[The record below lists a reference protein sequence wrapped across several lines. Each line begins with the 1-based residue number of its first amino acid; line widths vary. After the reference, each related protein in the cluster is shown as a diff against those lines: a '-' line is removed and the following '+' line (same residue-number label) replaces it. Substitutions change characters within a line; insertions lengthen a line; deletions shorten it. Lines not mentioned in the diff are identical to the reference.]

1 MPLLFGWIISL
12 VLFIQQCPLVH
23 SVPFMRL
30 LLNYRNAVNS
40 PTNCHYLLKEEEEKS
55 NYKEFWGDKDAF
67 REKPKAIF

>member
-1 MPLLFGWIISL
+1 
-12 VLFIQQCPLVH
+12 
-23 SVPFMRL
+23 MRL